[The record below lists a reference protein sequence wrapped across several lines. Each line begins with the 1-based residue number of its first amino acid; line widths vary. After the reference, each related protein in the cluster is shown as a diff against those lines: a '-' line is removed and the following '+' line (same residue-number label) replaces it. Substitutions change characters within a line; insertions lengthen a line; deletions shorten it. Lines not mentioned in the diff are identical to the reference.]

1 MKTKLLLFA
10 ALACSIAIMA
20 NESKQ
25 VFSAGEDACVPGQLA
40 QRRATVEKL
49 NEENPNNCVV
59 VGAMFFQNDTVPMEK
74 SDYYYDKDK
83 VMIASFD
90 YEMRDT
96 GWHCREYNYFE
107 HIFLPQDTTNITFTH
122 SWNYDDN
129 TWYPVSGSKIRCITN
144 GNVVTMEIWN
154 SSAPD
159 TTQWKEYK
167 KSITTYDEQGR
178 EIEQIDYD
186 FIDDA
191 WVENHKY
198 EYAYNENDERIYYA
212 YFIWKNGAWQVR
224 DMQETKTTDTTLYKA
239 SYYYI
244 DHLDSLQVTNY
255 VYYKYDAQGNVLLYI
270 WGTGG
275 GRIYQKQIYG
285 YEDGKLVWKEF
296 YKEAD
301 YPPYDLRLTERS
313 TYETDAQN
321 RITHTQTDYYRYGTE
336 VYRSVR
342 EMVTYAYDDDNLR
355 ATEEQHEFFDG
366 TWVPTSRTEYTY
378 SATRQQTCQIRLNYN
393 QETQG
398 WVKSTKVE
406 ATFSSTDQLLSQ
418 ATYYWDTEKN
428 RWQGQFK
435 FETEYNEQDVPIASY
450 DFGMPEGDTVW
461 VAISAI
467 VRMFDVYGNFLG
479 EGWYGRDEDGNWVN
493 KGKQL
498 MSYVCGDIPTAS
510 QPVIAE
516 PGYDFVTF
524 AWLSYE
530 DAETYTLTVMSADQ
544 KTVIAIMHFNAY
556 GQLIDTQTPAS
567 PRRRAAMASS
577 SSVFTCQI
585 EGLESGTEYFF
596 SMVAKDAEEEV
607 IETSEGTFST
617 EGESTAIE
625 TTLSETLSA
634 EKILQDGRLLIRHQ
648 DHWYNAIG
656 TRIQ

>member
-25 VFSAGEDACVPGQLA
+25 DLA

-59 VGAMFFQNDTVPMEK
+59 VGAMFFQNDTVPTEK

-96 GWHCREYNYFE
+96 GWHCRGYNYFD
-107 HIFLPQDTTNITFTH
+107 HIFLPQDTTDITFTH
-122 SWNYDDN
+122 SWNYDN
-129 TWYPVSGSKIRCITN
+129 STWYPVSGFKIRYITN
-144 GNVVTMEIWN
+144 GNVVTTESWQ

-159 TTQWKEYK
+159 TTQWKEYEK
-167 KSITTYDEQGR
+167 MITTYDEQRR
-178 EIEQIDYD
+178 EIEQINYY
-186 FIDDA
+186 FKDDA

-198 EYAYNENDERIYYA
+198 EYAYNENDERTYYA
-212 YFIWKNGAWQVR
+212 YFIWTNGAWR
-224 DMQETKTTDTTLYKA
+224 IINMDETKTTDTTLYRA
-239 SYYYI
+239 SYYYK
-244 DHLDSLQVTNY
+244 DHLDSLQLTNY
-255 VYYKYDAQGNVLLYI
+255 EYYKYDAQGNVLLYI
-270 WGTGG
+270 WGAGG
-275 GRIYQKQIYG
+275 DRIYQKEVYG
-285 YEDGKLVWKEF
+285 YEDGKPVWKES
-296 YKEAD
+296 YKEAN
-301 YPPYDLRLTERS
+301 YAPYDLLLTERS

-321 RITHTQTDYYRYGTE
+321 RIINAQTDYYMYGTE
-336 VYRSVR
+336 VYRSIR
-342 EMVTYAYDDDNLR
+342 EMTTYAYDDENR
-355 ATEEQHEFFDG
+355 PATVEQHDSIDG

-378 SATRQQTCQIRLNYN
+378 NANRQQTCQIRLTYN
-393 QETQG
+393 QETQV
-398 WVKSTKVE
+398 WVNSTKVE
-406 ATFSSTDQLLSQ
+406 ATFVETTFNSNDLLLSQ

-428 RWQGQFK
+428 RWQGQHK
-435 FETEYNEQDVPIASY
+435 DEIQYNEQDIPIANY
-450 DFGMPEGDTVW
+450 TFMMPEGDTVW
-461 VAISAI
+461 VAVSAI
-467 VRMFDVYGNFLG
+467 VRSFDVYGNFLG
-479 EGWYGRDEDGNWVN
+479 EGWYGRDENGNWVN

-530 DAETYTLTVMSADQ
+530 DAETYTLTVKSADQ

-556 GQLIDTQTPAS
+556 GQLIDTQTPES

-617 EGESTAIE
+617 EGEAAAIE
-625 TTLSETLSA
+625 TILSETQTA
-634 EKILQDGRLLIRHQ
+634 EKILQEGRLIIRHQ

>member
-1 MKTKLLLFA
+1 M
-10 ALACSIAIMA
+10 
-20 NESKQ
+20 
-25 VFSAGEDACVPGQLA
+25 
-40 QRRATVEKL
+40 
-49 NEENPNNCVV
+49 
-59 VGAMFFQNDTVPMEK
+59 
-74 SDYYYDKDK
+74 
-83 VMIASFD
+83 
-90 YEMRDT
+90 
-96 GWHCREYNYFE
+96 
-107 HIFLPQDTTNITFTH
+107 
-122 SWNYDDN
+122 
-129 TWYPVSGSKIRCITN
+129 SGSKIRCITN
-144 GNVVTMEIWN
+144 GNVVTMESWN

-159 TTQWKEYK
+159 TTQWKAYE
-167 KSITTYDEQGR
+167 KSVTTYDEQRR
-178 EIEQIDYD
+178 EIELIQYD

-191 WVENHKY
+191 WVENYKY
-198 EYAYNENDERIYYA
+198 EYAYNENNERVYDA
-212 YFIWKNGAWQVR
+212 YSIWNNGAWQVR
-224 DMQETKTTDTTLYKA
+224 DVNETKTTDTTWYRA
-239 SYYYI
+239 SYYYQ
-244 DHLDSLQVTNY
+244 DDLDSLQLTNY
-255 VYYKYDAQGNVLLYI
+255 EYYKYDSEGHVLLYI

-275 GRIYQKQIYG
+275 GRIYRKYIYG
-285 YEDGKLVWKEF
+285 YENGKLVWKDY

-301 YPPYDLRLTERS
+301 YAPYALLLTEKS

-336 VYRSVR
+336 VYRSIR
-342 EMVTYAYDDDNLR
+342 EMTTYAYDDDKLP
-355 ATEEQHEFFDG
+355 ATREQHDSIDG

-378 SATRQQTCQIRLNYN
+378 NANRQQTCQISLNYN

-398 WVKSTKVE
+398 WVNSTKVE
-406 ATFSSTDQLLSQ
+406 TTFSSTDQLLSQ
-418 ATYYWDTEKN
+418 ATYNWDAEKN

-435 FETEYNEQDVPIASY
+435 FETEYNEQDIPIANY
-450 DFGMPEGDTVW
+450 NFMMPEGDTVW
-461 VAISAI
+461 VAESAI

-530 DAETYTLTVMSADQ
+530 DAETYTLTVKSADQ
-544 KTVIAIMHFNAY
+544 QTVIAIMHFNAY
-556 GQLIDTQTPAS
+556 GQLIDTQTPES

-617 EGESTAIE
+617 EGESAAIE
-625 TTLSETLSA
+625 TTLSEKQTA

>member
-1 MKTKLLLFA
+1 M
-10 ALACSIAIMA
+10 
-20 NESKQ
+20 
-25 VFSAGEDACVPGQLA
+25 
-40 QRRATVEKL
+40 
-49 NEENPNNCVV
+49 
-59 VGAMFFQNDTVPMEK
+59 
-74 SDYYYDKDK
+74 
-83 VMIASFD
+83 
-90 YEMRDT
+90 
-96 GWHCREYNYFE
+96 
-107 HIFLPQDTTNITFTH
+107 
-122 SWNYDDN
+122 
-129 TWYPVSGSKIRCITN
+129 
-144 GNVVTMEIWN
+144 
-154 SSAPD
+154 
-159 TTQWKEYK
+159 
-167 KSITTYDEQGR
+167 ITTYDEQRR
-178 EIEQIDYD
+178 EIEQIHYD
-186 FIDDA
+186 FKDDA
-191 WVENHKY
+191 WVENYKY

-244 DHLDSLQVTNY
+244 DHLDSLQLTNY

-270 WGTGG
+270 WGADGD
-275 GRIYQKQIYG
+275 RIYQKYIYG
-285 YEDGKLVWKEF
+285 YEDGKPVWKES

-301 YPPYDLRLTERS
+301 YSPYDLLLTERS

-321 RITHTQTDYYRYGTE
+321 RIINARTDYYMYGTE
-336 VYRSVR
+336 VYRSIR
-342 EMVTYAYDDDNLR
+342 EMTTYAYDDDKLP
-355 ATEEQHEFFDG
+355 ATSEQHDSIDG

-378 SATRQQTCQIRLNYN
+378 NANRQQTCQISLTYN

-398 WVKSTKVE
+398 LVNSTKVE
-406 ATFSSTDQLLSQ
+406 TTFNSNDLLLSQ
-418 ATYYWDTEKN
+418 ATYNWDAEKN

-435 FETEYNEQDVPIASY
+435 FETEYNEQDFPIAAY
-450 DFGMPEGDTVW
+450 NFMMPEGDTVW
-461 VAISAI
+461 VAESAI

-530 DAETYTLTVMSADQ
+530 DAETYTLTVKSADQ

-556 GQLIDTQTPAS
+556 GQLIDTQTPES

-617 EGESTAIE
+617 EGESAAIE
-625 TTLSETLSA
+625 TTLSEKQSA

>member
-25 VFSAGEDACVPGQLA
+25 DLA

-96 GWHCREYNYFE
+96 GWHCREYSYYE
-107 HIFLPQDTTNITFTH
+107 HIFLPHDTTNITFNH
-122 SWNYDDN
+122 SWNYDDS
-129 TWYPVSGSKIRCITN
+129 TWYPVRGSKIRCITN
-144 GNVVTMEIWN
+144 GNVVTMESWK

-167 KSITTYDEQGR
+167 KSISTYDEQGR

-186 FIDDA
+186 FKDDA
-191 WVENHKY
+191 WVENYKY
-198 EYAYNENDERIYYA
+198 EYAYNDNDERIYYA

-244 DHLDSLQVTNY
+244 DHLDSLQLTNY

-275 GRIYQKQIYG
+275 DRIYQKNIYG
-285 YEDGKLVWKEF
+285 YEDGKPVWKEF

-301 YPPYDLRLTERS
+301 YAPYDLLLTERS

-321 RITHTQTDYYRYGTE
+321 RIINAQTDYYRYGTE
-336 VYRSVR
+336 VYRSIR
-342 EMVTYAYDDDNLR
+342 EMTTYAYDDDQLP
-355 ATEEQHEFFDG
+355 ATSEQHDSIDG

-378 SATRQQTCQIRLNYN
+378 NANRQQTCQISLNYN

-398 WVKSTKVE
+398 WVNSTKVE
-406 ATFSSTDQLLSQ
+406 TTFSSTDQLLSQ
-418 ATYYWDTEKN
+418 ATYNWDAEKN

-435 FETEYNEQDVPIASY
+435 FETEYNEQDIPIASY
-450 DFGMPEGDTVW
+450 NFMMPEGDTVW
-461 VAISAI
+461 VAESAI

-493 KGKQL
+493 RGKQL

-530 DAETYTLTVMSADQ
+530 DAETYTLTVKSADQ

-556 GQLIDTQTPAS
+556 GQLIDTQTPES
-567 PRRRAAMASS
+567 PRRRAAMVSS

-625 TTLSETLSA
+625 TTLSETQTA
-634 EKILQDGRLLIRHQ
+634 EKILQEGRLIIRHQ

>member
-20 NESKQ
+20 NESRQ
-25 VFSAGEDACVPGQLA
+25 DLA

-59 VGAMFFQNDTVPMEK
+59 VGAMFFQNDTVPTEK

-96 GWHCREYNYFE
+96 GWHCREYRYFE
-107 HIFLPQDTTNITFTH
+107 HIFLPHDTTDITFTH
-122 SWNYDDN
+122 SWNYDDSI
-129 TWYPVSGSKIRCITN
+129 WYPVSGSKIRCITN
-144 GNVVTMEIWN
+144 GNVVTMEIWK

-167 KSITTYDEQGR
+167 KSISTYDEQGR

-186 FIDDA
+186 FKDDA
-191 WVENHKY
+191 WVENYKY
-198 EYAYNENDERIYYA
+198 EYAYNDNDERIYYA
-212 YFIWKNGAWQVR
+212 YFVWKNGAWQVR
-224 DMQETKTTDTTLYKA
+224 DVNETKTTDTTLYKA
-239 SYYYI
+239 SYYYQ
-244 DHLDSLQVTNY
+244 DDLDSLQLTNY

-270 WGTGG
+270 WGADGD
-275 GRIYQKQIYG
+275 RIYQKYIYG
-285 YEDGKLVWKEF
+285 YEDGKPVWKEF

-301 YPPYDLRLTERS
+301 YPPYDLILTERS

-336 VYRSVR
+336 VYRSIR
-342 EMVTYAYDDDNLR
+342 EMTTYAYDDDTLP
-355 ATEEQHEFFDG
+355 AISEQHDSIDG

-378 SATRQQTCQIRLNYN
+378 NANRQQTCQISLNYN
-393 QETQG
+393 QETQV
-398 WVKSTKVE
+398 WVNSTKVE

-418 ATYYWDTEKN
+418 ATYNWDAEKT

-435 FETEYNEQDVPIASY
+435 FETEYNEQDIPIASY
-450 DFGMPEGDTVW
+450 NFMMPEGDTVW
-461 VAISAI
+461 VAESAI

-493 KGKQL
+493 RGKQL

-530 DAETYTLTVMSADQ
+530 DAETYTLTVKSADQ

-556 GQLIDTQTPAS
+556 GQLIDTQTPES
-567 PRRRAAMASS
+567 PRRRAAMVSS

-585 EGLESGTEYFF
+585 EGLESGTEYYF

-625 TTLSETLSA
+625 TTLSETQTA
-634 EKILQDGRLLIRHQ
+634 EKILQEGRLIIRHQ
-648 DHWYNAIG
+648 EHWYNAIG

>member
-25 VFSAGEDACVPGQLA
+25 DLA

-59 VGAMFFQNDTVPMEK
+59 VGAMFFQNDTVPTEK

-96 GWHCREYNYFE
+96 GWHCRRYCYYD
-107 HIFLPQDTTNITFTH
+107 HIFLPYDTTDITFTH
-122 SWNYDDN
+122 SWNYDDS
-129 TWYPVSGSKIRCITN
+129 TWYPVSGSKIRYITN
-144 GNVVTMEIWN
+144 GNVVTMEIWH

-167 KSITTYDEQGR
+167 KSISTYDEQGR

-186 FIDDA
+186 FKDDA
-191 WVENHKY
+191 WVENYKY

-244 DHLDSLQVTNY
+244 DHLDSLQLTNY

-270 WGTGG
+270 WGADGD
-275 GRIYQKQIYG
+275 RIYQKYIYG
-285 YEDGKLVWKEF
+285 YEDGKPVWKEF

-301 YPPYDLRLTERS
+301 YPPYDLILTERS

-321 RITHTQTDYYRYGTE
+321 RIINAQTDYFHRYGTE
-336 VYRSVR
+336 VYRSIR
-342 EMVTYAYDDDNLR
+342 EMTTYAYDDDKLP
-355 ATEEQHEFFDG
+355 ATSEQHDSIDG

-378 SATRQQTCQIRLNYN
+378 NANRQQTCQISLNYN
-393 QETQG
+393 QETQV
-398 WVKSTKVE
+398 WVNSTKVE
-406 ATFSSTDQLLSQ
+406 TTFNSNDLLLSQ
-418 ATYYWDTEKN
+418 ATYNWDAEKN

-435 FETEYNEQDVPIASY
+435 FETEYNEQDFPIAAY
-450 DFGMPEGDTVW
+450 NFMMPEGDTVW
-461 VAISAI
+461 VAESAI

-479 EGWYGRDEDGNWVN
+479 EGWYGCDENGNWVN

-530 DAETYTLTVMSADQ
+530 DAETYTLTVKSADQ

-556 GQLIDTQTPAS
+556 GQLIDTQTPES

-617 EGESTAIE
+617 EGESAAIE
-625 TTLSETLSA
+625 TTLSETQTA

>member
-1 MKTKLLLFA
+1 M
-10 ALACSIAIMA
+10 
-20 NESKQ
+20 
-25 VFSAGEDACVPGQLA
+25 
-40 QRRATVEKL
+40 
-49 NEENPNNCVV
+49 EN
-59 VGAMFFQNDTVPMEK
+59 
-74 SDYYYDKDK
+74 Y
-83 VMIASFD
+83 
-90 YEMRDT
+90 
-96 GWHCREYNYFE
+96 
-107 HIFLPQDTTNITFTH
+107 
-122 SWNYDDN
+122 
-129 TWYPVSGSKIRCITN
+129 
-144 GNVVTMEIWN
+144 
-154 SSAPD
+154 
-159 TTQWKEYK
+159 
-167 KSITTYDEQGR
+167 
-178 EIEQIDYD
+178 
-186 FIDDA
+186 
-191 WVENHKY
+191 KY

-239 SYYYI
+239 SYYYQ
-244 DHLDSLQVTNY
+244 DHLDSLQLTNY

-275 GRIYQKQIYG
+275 DRIYQKNIYG
-285 YEDGKLVWKEF
+285 YEDGKPVWKEF

-301 YPPYDLRLTERS
+301 YAPYDLLLTERS

-321 RITHTQTDYYRYGTE
+321 RIINARTDYYMYGTE
-336 VYRSVR
+336 VYRSIR
-342 EMVTYAYDDDNLR
+342 EMTTYAYDDDKLP
-355 ATEEQHEFFDG
+355 ATVEQHDSIDG

-378 SATRQQTCQIRLNYN
+378 NANRQQTCQISLTYN

-398 WVKSTKVE
+398 LVNSTKVE
-406 ATFSSTDQLLSQ
+406 TTFNSNDLLLSQ
-418 ATYYWDTEKN
+418 ATYNWDAEKN

-435 FETEYNEQDVPIASY
+435 FETEYNEQDFPIAAY
-450 DFGMPEGDTVW
+450 NFMMPEGDTVW
-461 VAISAI
+461 VVESAI

-530 DAETYTLTVMSADQ
+530 DAETYTLTVKSADQ

-556 GQLIDTQTPAS
+556 GQLIDTQTPES

-617 EGESTAIE
+617 EGESAAIE
-625 TTLSETLSA
+625 TTYSEKQTA

>member
-1 MKTKLLLFA
+1 MKTKLLLA
-10 ALACSIAIMA
+10 ALGCSIAIMA
-20 NESKQ
+20 TETEQN
-25 VFSAGEDACVPGQLA
+25 FA
-40 QRRATVEKL
+40 QRRANVEKL

-96 GWHCREYNYFE
+96 GWHCREYSYYE
-107 HIFLPQDTTNITFTH
+107 HIFLPHDTTNITFNH
-122 SWNYDDN
+122 SWNYDDS
-129 TWYPVSGSKIRCITN
+129 TWYPVRGSKIRCITN
-144 GNVVTMEIWN
+144 GNVVTMESWKSN
-154 SSAPD
+154 APD
-159 TTQWKEYK
+159 TTQWKEYEK
-167 KSITTYDEQGR
+167 LTTTYDEQRR
-178 EIEQIDYD
+178 EIEQIHYD
-186 FIDDA
+186 FKDDA
-191 WVENHKY
+191 WVENYKY

-244 DHLDSLQVTNY
+244 DHLDSLQLTNY
-255 VYYKYDAQGNVLLYI
+255 EYYKYDAQGNVLLYI

-275 GRIYQKQIYG
+275 DRIYQKYIYG
-285 YEDGKLVWKEF
+285 YEDGKPVWKEF

-301 YPPYDLRLTERS
+301 YPPYDLILTERS

-321 RITHTQTDYYRYGTE
+321 RIINARTDYYRYGTE
-336 VYRSVR
+336 VYRSIR
-342 EMVTYAYDDDNLR
+342 EMTTYAYDDDKLP
-355 ATEEQHEFFDG
+355 ATSEQHDSIDG

-378 SATRQQTCQIRLNYN
+378 NANRQQTCQISLTYN

-398 WVKSTKVE
+398 LVNSTKVE
-406 ATFSSTDQLLSQ
+406 TTFNSNDLLLSQ
-418 ATYYWDTEKN
+418 ATYNWDAEKN

-435 FETEYNEQDVPIASY
+435 FETEYNEQDFPIANY
-450 DFGMPEGDTVW
+450 NFMMPEGDTVW
-461 VAISAI
+461 VAESAI

-530 DAETYTLTVMSADQ
+530 DAETYTLTVKSADQ

-556 GQLIDTQTPAS
+556 GQLIDTQTPES
-567 PRRRAAMASS
+567 PRRRAAMVSS

-625 TTLSETLSA
+625 TTLSETQSA

>member
-25 VFSAGEDACVPGQLA
+25 DLA

-59 VGAMFFQNDTVPMEK
+59 VGAMFFQNDTVPTEK

-96 GWHCREYNYFE
+96 GWHCREYRYFE
-107 HIFLPQDTTNITFTH
+107 HIFLPHDTTDITFTH
-122 SWNYDDN
+122 SWNYDDS
-129 TWYPVSGSKIRCITN
+129 TWYPVSGSKIRCITT

-167 KSITTYDEQGR
+167 KSISTYDEQGR

-186 FIDDA
+186 FKDDA
-191 WVENHKY
+191 WVENYKY

-244 DHLDSLQVTNY
+244 DHLDSLQLTNY
-255 VYYKYDAQGNVLLYI
+255 EYYKYDAQGNVLLYI

-275 GRIYQKQIYG
+275 GRIYQKYIYG
-285 YEDGKLVWKEF
+285 YEDGKPVWKES

-301 YPPYDLRLTERS
+301 YSPYDLLLTERS

-321 RITHTQTDYYRYGTE
+321 RIINARTDYYRYGTE
-336 VYRSVR
+336 VYRSIR
-342 EMVTYAYDDDNLR
+342 EMTTYAYDDDKLP
-355 ATEEQHEFFDG
+355 ATVEQHDSIDG

-378 SATRQQTCQIRLNYN
+378 NANQQQTCQISLTYN

-398 WVKSTKVE
+398 LVNSTKVE
-406 ATFSSTDQLLSQ
+406 TTFNSNDLLLSQ
-418 ATYYWDTEKN
+418 ATYNWDAEKN

-435 FETEYNEQDVPIASY
+435 FETEYNEQDFPIANY
-450 DFGMPEGDTVW
+450 NFMMPEGDTVW
-461 VAISAI
+461 VAESAI

-530 DAETYTLTVMSADQ
+530 DAEIYTLTVMSSDQ

-556 GQLIDTQTPAS
+556 GQLIDTQTPES
-567 PRRRAAMASS
+567 PRRRTAMASS

-617 EGESTAIE
+617 EGESAAIE
-625 TTLSETLSA
+625 TTLSEKQTA
-634 EKILQDGRLLIRHQ
+634 EKILQEGRLLIRHQ